1 MNVTDE
7 RFPAYRLN
15 EGFYFWGF
23 VCLFFTWFGLDGF
36 FALAFFTFFFLM
48 LVFYEEKV

>member
-23 VCLFFTWFGLDGF
+23 VCFSLGLGWMDFLLWLFSL
-36 FALAFFTFFFLM
+36 FFLM